1 MGSAIWEILKSNFF
15 WQERFGPSNDINSQ
29 NVDFTHVEFLNHLG
43 MMHICSMHNLHFY
56 PFLKH
61 CENWGATNRFFETT
75 SLPISSLEGFFVF
88 FLWDIIYPEILFFR
102 IFRIFFNVQS
112 TLEKNLSGKKVIHI
126 ISCLFIKK
134 DKELHKKNCLFFS
147 NYIYF

>member
-29 NVDFTHVEFLNHLG
+29 NVDFTHVEFLNHLS

-75 SLPISSLEGFFVF
+75 SLPISSLEGFF
-88 FLWDIIYPEILFFR
+88 FLWDIIIYPEILFFR
-102 IFRIFFNVQS
+102 IFRIFLSDQ
-112 TLEKNLSGKKVIHI
+112 LWKNLSGKKVIHI

-134 DKELHKKNCLFFS
+134 ELHKKKNCLFFS